1 MTVYIIKCLTVK
13 NHGMNENL
21 IYSSEV
27 LIMKKGN
34 GFIYNSIKG
43 IHIMFHAEPKM
54 LLLHIFFTF
63 LHGLSWTLQVVFT
76 QRFFDSAQ
84 DLVQKNVDLTSSIFA
99 LLCMIASYAFCQ
111 VMNGVDNCHARILNA
126 AIAKHINQS
135 IFKRIDELDCIEFED
150 ANRLNNIN
158 KAMNGGVNIV
168 WVCLTLLD
176 TVFFY
181 TTYFILM
188 GTYLFTLKPILSISI
203 LAIFI
208 PCLISNVIQI
218 RTFKN
223 LEDISAPVRRECN
236 YYESCASDVRET
248 RLLGATDYFK
258 KLFYS
263 CLKKLNKLTLRA
275 QLKKSAISLLSDSIT
290 VIGYGMILFMI
301 FVFVLRQ
308 EITVGAFAA
317 VLASIGRLF
326 SFMSEVISE
335 RISWASENVAA
346 LDNYMSFVAENTA
359 DESESITCQQSDII
373 LNGVE
378 FKYPESKK
386 YALKNINLTI
396 KSGQTIAIVGE
407 NGSGKT
413 TLCRLLLGIFSPT
426 KGQILIGSTPIGK
439 VSNENRS
446 AVFQNYCKYKMTLED
461 NITISNTS
469 RICEDAEVES
479 VLNKVGIALDDKNL
493 LNGIKTMLGRD
504 FDGVELSGGQWQ
516 RVAIGRGIYR
526 FYDYIV
532 LDEPTSAID
541 PLEETRLYKQF
552 VNICEGKTAVV
563 VTHRLGSA
571 KIADCIVVM
580 KDGTIVEQGTHTD
593 LIAQN
598 GEYKR
603 MYDMQSQWYV

>member
-1 MTVYIIKCLTVK
+1 M
-13 NHGMNENL
+13 
-21 IYSSEV
+21 
-27 LIMKKGN
+27 MKKGN
-34 GFIYNSIKG
+34 GFICNSIKG
-43 IHIMFHAEPKM
+43 IRIMLQAEPKM

-84 DLVQKNVDLTSSIFA
+84 NLVQKNVDLTSSMIA

-111 VMNGVDNCHARILNA
+111 VMNGVDNCHARILSL
-126 AIAKHINQS
+126 AITRHTNQS
-135 IFKRIDELDCIEFED
+135 IFKRIDKLDCIDFED
-150 ANRLNNIN
+150 TKRLDYIN
-158 KAMNGGVNIV
+158 KAMNGGGNLV

-181 TTYFILM
+181 TTYFVLM
-188 GTYLFTLKPILSISI
+188 GIYLFTLKPILSISI

-208 PCLISNVIQI
+208 PCLISNIIQI
-218 RTFKN
+218 KTFRD
-223 LEDISAPVRRECN
+223 LENISAPIRRECD

-248 RLLGATDYFK
+248 RLWGATDYFK

-263 CLKKLNKLTLRA
+263 CLMKINKLTLRA
-275 QLKKSAISLLSDSIT
+275 QLKKNAINLLLDSIT
-290 VIGYGMILFMI
+290 VIGYGVILFMI

-335 RISWASENVAA
+335 RIRWASENVAA
-346 LDNYMSFVAENTA
+346 LDNYMSFVAENTVN
-359 DESESITCQQSDII
+359 ESERINCGQSDII

-378 FKYPESKK
+378 FKYPASDK
-386 YALKNINLTI
+386 YALKNVNLTI
-396 KSGQTIAIVGE
+396 KGGQTLAIVGE

-413 TLCRLLLGIFSPT
+413 TLCRLLLGIYSPT
-426 KGQILIGSTPIGK
+426 KGQILIGSTPIEN
-439 VSNENRS
+439 VSNENWS
-446 AVFQNYCKYKMTLED
+446 AVFQNYCKYKMTLKE
-461 NITISNTS
+461 NITISNKRRTS
-469 RICEDAEVES
+469 EDAEIEYVCEKS
-479 VLNKVGIALDDKNL
+479 GIVLEDEKL
-493 LNGIKTMLGRD
+493 LNGIETMLGRD
-504 FDGVELSGGQWQ
+504 FDGAELSGGQWQ
-516 RVAIGRGIYR
+516 RVAIARGIYR
-526 FYDYIV
+526 SCGFIV

-541 PLEETRLYKQF
+541 PLEETRLYKEF
-552 VNICEGKTAVV
+552 VNICEGKTAIV
-563 VTHRLGSA
+563 VTHRLGSV

-580 KDGTIVEQGTHTD
+580 KDGVIVEHGTHAD

>member
-1 MTVYIIKCLTVK
+1 
-13 NHGMNENL
+13 
-21 IYSSEV
+21 
-27 LIMKKGN
+27 MKKGN
-34 GFIYNSIKG
+34 GLIYNSIKG
-43 IHIMFHAEPKM
+43 IRIVFHAEPRM
-54 LLLHIFFTF
+54 LLLHVFFTF

-84 DLVQKNVDLTSSIFA
+84 NLVQKNVDLTSSMMA

-111 VMNGVDNCHARILNA
+111 IMNGVDNCHARILNL
-126 AIAKHINQS
+126 AIAKHTNQS
-135 IFKRIDELDCIEFED
+135 IFHRIDKLDCIEFED
-150 ANRLNNIN
+150 TNRLDSIN
-158 KAMNGGVNIV
+158 KAMNGGGNIV
-168 WVCLTLLD
+168 WMCLTLSD

-181 TTYFILM
+181 MTYFILM
-188 GTYLFTLKPILSISI
+188 GIYLFMLKPILSISI

-208 PCLISNVIQI
+208 PCLISNIIQI
-218 RTFKN
+218 KTFRD
-223 LEDISAPVRRECN
+223 LEKISAPIRRECD
-236 YYESCASDVRET
+236 YYEGCASDVRET
-248 RLLGATDYFK
+248 RLWGATDHFK
-258 KLFYS
+258 KIFYS
-263 CLKKLNKLTLRA
+263 CLKKLNQLTLRA
-275 QLKKSAISLLSDSIT
+275 QLRKNAINLLLDSIT
-290 VIGYGMILFMI
+290 IIGYGFILFMI
-301 FVFVLRQ
+301 IFLVLRQ

-346 LDNYMSFVAENTA
+346 LDNYIAFIEEDTV
-359 DESESITCQQSDII
+359 DESKMITCQPSDII
-373 LNGVE
+373 LDGVE
-378 FKYPESKK
+378 FTYPASEK

-396 KSGQTIAIVGE
+396 KSGQTVAIVGE

-426 KGQILIGSTPIGK
+426 KGQISIGSTPIER

-446 AVFQNYCKYKMTLED
+446 AVFQNYCKYKMTLKK

-469 RICEDAEVES
+469 KISEDAEVEF
-479 VLNKVGIALDDKNL
+479 VCEEAGIVLDDQKL
-493 LNGIKTMLGRD
+493 LNGMETILGRD

-526 FYDYIV
+526 SCDFIV

-541 PLEETRLYKQF
+541 PLEETRLYKEF
-552 VNICEGKTAVV
+552 VNICEGKTAIV

-580 KDGTIVEQGTHTD
+580 KDGVIAEQGTHTD

-603 MYDMQSQWYV
+603 MYDMQSQWYA

>member
-1 MTVYIIKCLTVK
+1 
-13 NHGMNENL
+13 
-21 IYSSEV
+21 
-27 LIMKKGN
+27 MKKGN
-34 GFIYNSIKG
+34 GFICNSIKG
-43 IHIMFHAEPKM
+43 IRIMLQAEPKM

-84 DLVQKNVDLTSSIFA
+84 NLVQKNVDLTSSMIA

-111 VMNGVDNCHARILNA
+111 VMNGVDNCHARILSL
-126 AIAKHINQS
+126 AITRHTNQS
-135 IFKRIDELDCIEFED
+135 IFKRIDKLDCIDFED
-150 ANRLNNIN
+150 TKRLDYIN
-158 KAMNGGVNIV
+158 KAMNGGGNLV

-181 TTYFILM
+181 TTYFVLM
-188 GTYLFTLKPILSISI
+188 GIYLFTLKPILSISI

-208 PCLISNVIQI
+208 PCLISNIIQI
-218 RTFKN
+218 KTFRD
-223 LEDISAPVRRECN
+223 LENISAPIRRECD

-248 RLLGATDYFK
+248 RLWGATDYFK

-263 CLKKLNKLTLRA
+263 CLMKINKLTLRA
-275 QLKKSAISLLSDSIT
+275 QLKKNAINLLLDSIT
-290 VIGYGMILFMI
+290 VIGYGVILFMI

-335 RISWASENVAA
+335 RIRWASENVAA
-346 LDNYMSFVAENTA
+346 LDNYMSFVAENTVN
-359 DESESITCQQSDII
+359 ESERINCGQSDII

-378 FKYPESKK
+378 FKYPASDK
-386 YALKNINLTI
+386 YALKNVNLTI
-396 KSGQTIAIVGE
+396 KGGQTLAIVGE

-413 TLCRLLLGIFSPT
+413 TLCRLLLGIYSPT
-426 KGQILIGSTPIGK
+426 KGQILIGSTPIEN
-439 VSNENRS
+439 VSNENWS
-446 AVFQNYCKYKMTLED
+446 AVFQNYCKYKMTLKE
-461 NITISNTS
+461 NITISNKRRTS
-469 RICEDAEVES
+469 EDAEIEYVCEKS
-479 VLNKVGIALDDKNL
+479 GIVLEDEKL
-493 LNGIKTMLGRD
+493 LNGIETMLGRD
-504 FDGVELSGGQWQ
+504 FDGAELSGGQWQ
-516 RVAIGRGIYR
+516 RVAIARGIYR
-526 FYDYIV
+526 SCGFIV

-541 PLEETRLYKQF
+541 PLEETRLYKEF
-552 VNICEGKTAVV
+552 VNICEGKTAIV
-563 VTHRLGSA
+563 VTHRLGSV

-580 KDGTIVEQGTHTD
+580 KDGVIVEHGTHAD